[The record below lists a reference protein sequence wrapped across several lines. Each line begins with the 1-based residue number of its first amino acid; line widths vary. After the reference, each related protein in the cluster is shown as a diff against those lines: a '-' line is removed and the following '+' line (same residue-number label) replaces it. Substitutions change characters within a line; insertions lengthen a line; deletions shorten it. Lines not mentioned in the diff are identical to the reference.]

1 MVQITND
8 LHSSFKLK
16 SRKQV
21 AQNKLKKH
29 MMHILGVF
37 SLNKILKDILD
48 GILFDFFIDWL
59 IEYI

>member
-1 MVQITND
+1 
-8 LHSSFKLK
+8 
-16 SRKQV
+16 
-21 AQNKLKKH
+21 